1 MSHKLLKSPL
11 PLPEIYDERNLSHS
25 FKQVS
30 LFTFKNIC
38 IIVNIVIIQP
48 NRKPE
53 ISSAKRPPKLYPKHE
68 YSFNRSFNSPG
79 AHLISFRNN
88 ADNYYN
94 KDNGIKKIG
103 REMPVSRYYDR
114 CRTQTYFEQCFD
126 IIEKIGEGS
135 FGEVFKVRS
144 KEDGCFYAVKK
155 SKLFFRSEV
164 YRNVIH
170 M

>member
-1 MSHKLLKSPL
+1 MKGISHIPSNRLIFVHC
-11 PLPEIYDERNLSHS
+11 EI
-25 FKQVS
+25 F
-30 LFTFKNIC
+30 F
-38 IIVNIVIIQP
+38 IINIVIIQP

-53 ISSAKRPPKLYPKHE
+53 ILSAKRPPKLYPKHE

-135 FGEVFKVRS
+135 FGEVFKVQS

-170 M
+170 HC